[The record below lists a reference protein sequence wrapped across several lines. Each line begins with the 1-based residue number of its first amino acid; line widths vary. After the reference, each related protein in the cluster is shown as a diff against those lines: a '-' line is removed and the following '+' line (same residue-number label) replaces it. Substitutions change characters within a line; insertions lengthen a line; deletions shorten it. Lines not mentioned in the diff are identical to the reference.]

1 VPFWGKKK
9 NQEDQPEEGNVRKKN
24 VPAKGTNIVVD
35 KRINPENKIVE
46 KECQKEI
53 QQLKVLRRMRNDP
66 SWDLAVETLLLCEK
80 NPSDGELIA
89 AAINRKRV
97 RKFSRFQHER
107 YLGSQESAKEETYLG
122 PSERR
127 EDGDTKRL

>member
-1 VPFWGKKK
+1 MPIRGKKK
-9 NQEDQPEEGNVRKKN
+9 NQEAQPEQEVVRKKG
-24 VPAKGTNIVVD
+24 VVSKGDDGTTD
-35 KRINPENKIVE
+35 KRTELEKRIIE
-46 KECQKEI
+46 KECEKEI
-53 QQLKVLRRMRNDP
+53 QQLKILRRMRKDP
-66 SWDLAVETLLLCEK
+66 SWDLAVETLLLCEI

-97 RKFSRFQHER
+97 RDFSRFQRER
-107 YLGSQESAKEETYLG
+107 YLGNQERAKEETYLG